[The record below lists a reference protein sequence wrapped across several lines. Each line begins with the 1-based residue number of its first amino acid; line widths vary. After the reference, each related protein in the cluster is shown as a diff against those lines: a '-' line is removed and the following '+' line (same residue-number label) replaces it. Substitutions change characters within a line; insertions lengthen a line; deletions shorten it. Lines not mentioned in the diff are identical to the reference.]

1 MIEMVVESIRE
12 SLVNYQCVVILKEKE
27 GSRYLPIWIGHNEAD
42 AITLAVKK
50 VKIQRPLTHDLL
62 QNFLLGLGYKTNLI
76 IIDKLQNETFFAR
89 VVIDV
94 NQLISYVEEKLQKAI
109 VRHIEQ
115 EEKWLTFVH
124 GGKRIAKVIDEWE
137 SSGKRMYKV
146 IEVKDED
153 LAENKINERAVI
165 FEISHDLSNNE
176 WLITK
181 IFIDSRSS
189 DALAIAVRGNGDE
202 PGDEVPIYV
211 DEDVLE
217 RGGVNLDKDTG
228 KPVDEKTEPQ
238 ANQEE
243 KPVIDE
249 EMKKKASAFYDY
261 INKID
266 LDDFGKHQS

>member
-62 QNFLLGLGYKTNLI
+62 QNFLLGLGYKINLI

-146 IEVKDED
+146 MEVKDED
-153 LAENKINERAVI
+153 LAENKIDDRAVI
-165 FEISHDLSNNE
+165 FEISHELSNNE

>member
-62 QNFLLGLGYKTNLI
+62 QNFLLGLGYKINLI

-228 KPVDEKTEPQ
+228 KPVDENTEPQ
-238 ANQEE
+238 PNQEE